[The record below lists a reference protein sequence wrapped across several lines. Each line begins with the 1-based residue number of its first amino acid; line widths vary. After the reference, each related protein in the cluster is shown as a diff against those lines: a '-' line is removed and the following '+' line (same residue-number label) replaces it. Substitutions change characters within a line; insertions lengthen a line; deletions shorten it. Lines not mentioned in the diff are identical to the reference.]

1 MPSTDLQTTVTEVLA
16 ELATLAN
23 DQVRERNSRLGYGSD
38 QFGVKLGDIRKI
50 AVRYKSDHD
59 LALALWET
67 TNLEARLLALLLV
80 KPKKLSRQELDAM
93 VRAASF
99 VQLADWLNA
108 YVVKNHPHNEALRV
122 AWMES
127 SDPWAARAGWNLTA
141 ARIGRSP
148 EGLDLPALL
157 DRIEAEMAD
166 ADPATQWTMN
176 NCLAGIGIHHPALRE
191 RAREL
196 GDKLGIYR
204 DYPVPK
210 GCTSPFAPLWIDE
223 VVRRQTQPAA

>member
-1 MPSTDLQTTVTEVLA
+1 MPSTDLQTTVTEVLT

-38 QFGVKLGDIRKI
+38 QFGVKLGDIRKV

-59 LALALWET
+59 LALALWKT

-108 YVVKNHPHNEALRV
+108 YVVKNHPDNEALRV

>member
-1 MPSTDLQTTVTEVLA
+1 AHQRSRGATAVAVRVGTTALLDDAYPGYRAPGGSASAGRRHTMPSTDLQTTVTEVLT

-38 QFGVKLGDIRKI
+38 QFGVKLGDIRKV

-80 KPKKLSRQELDAM
+80 RPKKLSSQELDAM

-148 EGLDLPALL
+148 EGLD
-157 DRIEAEMAD
+157 
-166 ADPATQWTMN
+166 
-176 NCLAGIGIHHPALRE
+176 
-191 RAREL
+191 
-196 GDKLGIYR
+196 
-204 DYPVPK
+204 
-210 GCTSPFAPLWIDE
+210 
-223 VVRRQTQPAA
+223 